1 VCKME
6 PTVALSTASRQPV
19 PAEPLRWLD
28 ETAYPIPEELDTDPR
43 VEYVGRLRVP
53 IAGPYRPWARLYR
66 LPDLRLVW
74 VVRLWD
80 RYRAVRRVASTPA
93 LLEFARLNRL
103 PAVAARVRTLD
114 RRGRSGA

>member
-1 VCKME
+1 VCTME
-6 PTVALSTASRQPV
+6 RFEVLSTTARQPV

-28 ETAYPIPEELDTDPR
+28 ASDAPIPEALETDPR
-43 VEYVGRLRVP
+43 VWYIGRVRVP

-80 RYRAVRRVASTPA
+80 RTRAVRRLVSTADLLRFARSNGLPA
-93 LLEFARLNRL
+93 L
-103 PAVAARVRTLD
+103 AVRVRSLD
-114 RRGRSGA
+114 IRGRSDE